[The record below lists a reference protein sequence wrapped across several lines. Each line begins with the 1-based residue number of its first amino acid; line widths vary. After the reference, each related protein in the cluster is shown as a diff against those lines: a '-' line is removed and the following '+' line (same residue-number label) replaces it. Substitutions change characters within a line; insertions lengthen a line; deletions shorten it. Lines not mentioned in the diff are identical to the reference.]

1 MEVPSLLGITAAH
14 DDEINV
20 TSDASVTKF
29 RVAEQVVRLDPESR
43 RIDGRRCVLQIS
55 DASATVRERRPGA
68 RHRVHAVS
76 IPGTLLSDARCYPYV
91 IREEKGA
98 FPRYRL
104 LTFKVD
110 LDRTNL
116 CTPDRNRRAH
126 PPRRIQNRQ
135 ARRTA
140 KYSMRPVG
148 SSGYRHAGGI
158 ASRTHEHDGLQLLA
172 PGKFGT
178 CSAHAAETVKELR
191 ATPIGYPNSGSV
203 RKFHRFLSTFA
214 VNCDDSLIV
223 SRRLPRTEQFAPGRV
238 TNGDNRGM
246 LQLSLGAYGVEL
258 RSYIIGCADCLE
270 SFLFSKLG
278 LDDRRQRKYTCT
290 GFSKRS

>member
-1 MEVPSLLGITAAH
+1 LGITAAH

-91 IREEKGA
+91 LLEEKGA

-158 ASRTHEHDGLQLLA
+158 ASRTQLNTTVGSSSRRESWERVRRTRRRQLRSFVLRPSATAILA
-172 PGKFGT
+172 PSG
-178 CSAHAAETVKELR
+178 
-191 ATPIGYPNSGSV
+191 NSTAS
-203 RKFHRFLSTFA
+203 FPPSPF
-214 VNCDDSLIV
+214 NCDDSLIV

-238 TNGDNRGM
+238 TNSDNRGM

>member
-116 CTPDRNRRAH
+116 CTPDRNRRVH
-126 PPRRIQNRQ
+126 PPRCIQNRQ
-135 ARRTA
+135 ARAYGKILDAT
-140 KYSMRPVG
+140 
-148 SSGYRHAGGI
+148 
-158 ASRTHEHDGLQLLA
+158 SRILRIPPCWRDRLADPIEHDGRQLLA
-172 PGKFGT
+172 PGKLGT

-191 ATPIGYPNSGSV
+191 ATPIGYRNSGSV
-203 RKFHRFLSTFA
+203 REFHRFLSTFA
-214 VNCDDSLIV
+214 V
-223 SRRLPRTEQFAPGRV
+223 
-238 TNGDNRGM
+238 
-246 LQLSLGAYGVEL
+246 
-258 RSYIIGCADCLE
+258 
-270 SFLFSKLG
+270 
-278 LDDRRQRKYTCT
+278 
-290 GFSKRS
+290 